1 MHQTINVS
9 SFRDAFHAMGRAD
22 QFSYDALGM
31 LFDYFEDTAPDAGLD
46 VIAICCGYSEDT
58 PKQIAESYG
67 LDLTECS
74 DGICTASAYGL
85 EQVAEAE
92 LDQVLAYLEAHT
104 QVIGVT
110 DAGAVVYNSEF

>member
-1 MHQTINVS
+1 MHQTINVYG
-9 SFRDAFHAMGRAD
+9 FREAFRKMGRKD
-22 QFSYDALGM
+22 QFSYKALGM
-31 LFDYFEDTAPDAGLD
+31 LFDYFDDVDPDHELD
-46 VIAICCGYSEDT
+46 VIAICCAYAEGT

-104 QVIGVT
+104 QVVGVT
-110 DAGAVVYNSEF
+110 DAGAVVYSSEF